1 MGDQH
6 HRDAKGFIQVLQ
18 QMQNGF
24 GGLRIQRR
32 GSFIAQQHAGIV
44 GKSSG
49 NGDPLFL
56 TAGELLRIS
65 VSFIADPHQLQQA
78 LNLVCGL
85 LLAQSAAPQGIGHI
99 SRHRPG
105 RHQVEVLKDHP
116 DLLPGLAQLLYAQ
129 GCDLL
134 SVHRDRT
141 GVRPLQK
148 IDTAHQRGFSCA
160 GESDDPENLPRPD
173 GQGYVLN
180 CMNLLL
186 TASKIL
192 GNMCQLNQINSSF
205 NEKSGKLKSS
215 PLQMCPDDLLLL
227 A

>member
-1 MGDQH
+1 M
-6 HRDAKGFIQVLQ
+6 
-18 QMQNGF
+18 
-24 GGLRIQRR
+24 
-32 GSFIAQQHAGIV
+32 
-44 GKSSG
+44 
-49 NGDPLFL
+49 
-56 TAGELLRIS
+56 
-65 VSFIADPHQLQQA
+65 
-78 LNLVCGL
+78 
-85 LLAQSAAPQGIGHI
+85 
-99 SRHRPG
+99 
-105 RHQVEVLKDHP
+105 LKDHP